1 MSTWRKSG
9 LANYKKRHS
18 ELSKRFHIGWI
29 YIYRGLLY
37 SRVFATWIIY
47 PRRLH
52 WSTCKQREDVFPR
65 STHDPTFRWK
75 ENRMSVRN
83 GQRLRMHGISLS
95 FTRRNIERN
104 IPFPTWKILLIL
116 HYFSFGFAFFLSLP
130 FFFKFLI
137 NTHFLSNNFYR
148 NCDSILANSILY
160 FSNIPFL
167 SNDCLLRQITHVLV
181 HLRFYTIYH
190 NIYIYIFRDVLFSRY
205 ELLL

>member
-83 GQRLRMHGISLS
+83 GHVYGCMG
-95 FTRRNIERN
+95 F
-104 IPFPTWKILLIL
+104 PFPL
-116 HYFSFGFAFFLSLP
+116 HAVTSSEIFLSLRENPSYSSLFLLRFRFLSFSSFFLQISNKYP
-130 FFFKFLI
+130 FSLQQFLSKLRFHSREFYPIFFKYSFSFERLPLEANNSRADPSSFL
-137 NTHFLSNNFYR
+137 Y
-148 NCDSILANSILY
+148 
-160 FSNIPFL
+160 NIP
-167 SNDCLLRQITHVLV
+167 QH
-181 HLRFYTIYH
+181 
-190 NIYIYIFRDVLFSRY
+190 IYIYIFRDVLFSRY

>member
-37 SRVFATWIIY
+37 SWVFATWIIY

-83 GQRLRMHGISLS
+83 GHVYGCMGFPFPLHAVTSSEIFLSLREKSFLFFIISPSVSLS
-95 FTRRNIERN
+95 F
-104 IPFPTWKILLIL
+104 
-116 HYFSFGFAFFLSLP
+116 FL
-130 FFFKFLI
+130 F
-137 NTHFLSNNFYR
+137 
-148 NCDSILANSILY
+148 
-160 FSNIPFL
+160 
-167 SNDCLLRQITHVLV
+167 
-181 HLRFYTIYH
+181 
-190 NIYIYIFRDVLFSRY
+190 LFSSNF
-205 ELLL
+205 